1 MISLRPAHGF
11 RKRCRLDGDD
21 RGTGLQKTARE
32 PGLVWCYRCDEKGVS
47 VLDAALPPPDVPFRW
62 IHLNLSDQRSLR
74 WLEERQEFGP
84 SIHALMLTR
93 DSHQRCVVEGGVVG
107 LLLHDFERGFDPSSV
122 GRIGSLHVAL
132 SDGLLVTGRYRP
144 LHSADLFR
152 ARLEE
157 GEAAE
162 DAETA
167 LGVLLATL
175 TDSMGSLVLDLTT
188 ELLDAEENL
197 LVDDLAPDTRRLI
210 AARRRAAQLHRMIG
224 GMRATLQRLERQ
236 PGLPPELAPVAQRF
250 QPRLSALDTDIVA
263 AQNQLKLLRDE
274 LDLQAAQRINS
285 NIYLLSILT
294 ALMMPATL
302 VTGFFG
308 MNTSGLPFAQGQH
321 GTLMATI
328 VALVSAGGSYWLLK
342 LMGLV
347 RRQ

>member
-1 MISLRPAHGF
+1 M
-11 RKRCRLDGDD
+11 DGDD
-21 RGTGLQKTARE
+21 RGAGLQKTVRE
-32 PGLVWCYRCDEKGVS
+32 PGLVWCYRCDEEGGS
-47 VLDAALPPPDVPFRW
+47 VVDAALPPSDSPFRW

-74 WLEERQEFGP
+74 WLEESVEFGP
-84 SIHALMLTR
+84 AIHALMLTR
-93 DSHQRCVVEGGVVG
+93 DSHQRCVVEGSAVG
-107 LLLHDFERGFDPSSV
+107 LLLHDFERGFDPSTV

-132 SDGLLVTGRYRP
+132 GDRLIVTGRYRP

-157 GEAAE
+157 GEPAE

-167 LGVLLATL
+167 LGVLLGTL
-175 TDSMGSLVLDLTT
+175 TDSLGSLVLDLTT

-210 AARRRAAQLHRMIG
+210 AARRRGAQLHRMIG

-236 PGLPPELAPVAQRF
+236 PGLPPELVPVAQRF

-308 MNTSGLPFAQGQH
+308 MNTSGLPFAQGAH
-321 GTLMATI
+321 GTLMATV

-342 LMGLV
+342 AMGLV